1 MKKNYLLIAIGL
13 LCAVT
18 MQAQKKVVASL
29 DFDDPSQKGAFKTT
43 WAVTPDLGLYGDWVN
58 YQDGDVWSEECT
70 DEPHSG
76 EYCFMAANT
85 GEIMATWNR
94 GFKLSFPMKLET
106 PYRVSFWAKV
116 DPECEGTSA
125 NGDNRAITSSEL
137 TSWLSKGM
145 ENYDKSILS
154 YGMDHMNGPKAGVK
168 FNGEWQH
175 VSYVVYN
182 PTAEAMDATI
192 PNWQGTGKF
201 PAEFGGDGEET
212 WRDHFNNGLPEVYF
226 FIANMFCPVT
236 YYLDDIVIEEN
247 VTVREVTHSE
257 QIIKVD
263 FGYATNM
270 ATLAKGTDGTYMF
283 DNETVQVLID
293 DEEAEIVSVE
303 GKEDGFLYIFVDAFM
318 YDDSDVKVTFTG
330 CDDLEYS
337 STARPSSDTES
348 KVSVFGF
355 EDEMAYWEEDIDVQ
369 SALWGK
375 PTIQSSI
382 PMDDSFNLKAE
393 DVKEISITFRSEIEK
408 KEASAVLKKGDEK
421 VAEFAAADLNLS
433 DDGKTITV
441 AMPNLADGEYTFAI
455 TGLKNNG
462 VAGDVEIAFAVGA
475 AQGSGEIEYAHKSDW
490 SKAETSPGSGTF
502 NVPFGY
508 SGSADGQWY
517 TSTPSAP
524 YSGAGSAPR
533 MMGNTSDKNQGI
545 YMCARPNGDKATLEF
560 GKYAAL
566 SGNGQTVADDIDPE
580 EEALWL
586 DAGTYV
592 LSFQMADW
600 DTSRTPKLF
609 KSGIFNADETP
620 LEEWDEPA
628 PTVTIG
634 PQPPYQT
641 DDIPTT
647 EHEFTV
653 ATPGYYYVG
662 FANADKNGLG
672 YEAWLLRS
680 LQVYKRP
687 SAAAYYSKKL
697 QDAIDIADEVV
708 TTLDEKYDGAA
719 KEALAASVKKAKE
732 GSFTNPKAVNDM
744 VKELQAAG
752 QKVEARKTN
761 YDNFV
766 KNYDDAKEKYASFE
780 TKYKKSDL
788 GQDDYKKAEA
798 VIKKYNGVDPKSLS
812 DEELIAAANDLKSVP
827 STLDQAK
834 TMVDILTF
842 RAMQAANLGDKLLID
857 EGMINALK
865 GASTDDAELVD
876 KSNKVTT
883 LALYEFIDGG
893 VDLSEFAAEPYK
905 SSSIDDE
912 GWDETNP
919 DDPSHDAEGHIV
931 YYSGID
937 MTGYIK
943 NPNFYTTNT
952 DASVVDFP
960 GWTLEGLEYNTK
972 DEDGN
977 PTTATGSAKMNK
989 AATEANPVV
998 TAMLNAFGESA
1009 EYKFYQ
1015 VIEGLPAGEYIF
1027 YIGSRT
1033 ANKNNSVDGETGI
1046 FNAQNT
1052 EGVWDKYIFAQVDDE
1067 APLMAPFAHGGSVDQ
1082 VLPSSVYKVKI
1093 KDGQKLTIGA
1103 VENYT
1108 SGKASGHDVDPD
1120 TGDYVAAD
1128 FWATNTYVQNAK
1140 LFYYAPL
1147 EGYDYKKA
1155 AEAIAADIATE
1166 IESVDAASAQ
1176 NDGVIY
1182 NVSGQQVDENYKG
1195 IVIINGKKYLQK

>member
-18 MQAQKKVVASL
+18 MQAQKKVIASL
-29 DFDDPSQKGAFKTT
+29 GFEDGDAIYRTPYALTPLEDRPSWWGEDNTNLNGK
-43 WAVTPDLGLYGDWVN
+43 DLGFIHGDWVN
-58 YQDGDVWSEECT
+58 YKAGDEWNEKCT
-70 DEPHSG
+70 DDPHG
-76 EYCFMAANT
+76 ESDYCFVAKNHGSKMNA
-85 GEIMATWNR
+85 WDR
-94 GFKLSFPMKLET
+94 GFKIGLEGVKEET
-106 PYRVSFWAKV
+106 PYRVSFWAKI
-116 DPECEGTSA
+116 DPEDE
-125 NGDNRAITSSEL
+125 NGDPTVL
-137 TSWLSKGM
+137 TSWFSQGVEEL
-145 ENYDKSILS
+145 DKSIPNYGIQASKELLS
-154 YGMDHMNGPKAGVK
+154 DKEVK
-168 FNGEWQH
+168 FTGEWQH
-175 VSYVVYN
+175 IVYQVFVCKK
-182 PTAEAMDATI
+182 EVIDATY
-192 PNWQGTGKF
+192 NSSYQGNKIFPFEGGNGKTYWEFFGEHF
-201 PAEFGGDGEET
+201 PDM
-212 WRDHFNNGLPEVYF
+212 YF
-226 FIANMFCPVT
+226 FIANMFSPAT
-236 YYLDDIVIEEN
+236 YYLDDILVEEN
-247 VTVREVTHSE
+247 VTVKEVTHS
-257 QIIKVD
+257 QDVIKVD
-263 FGYATNM
+263 FGYPTNM
-270 ATLAKGTDGTYMF
+270 ATLAKGSDGTYMF
-283 DNETVQVLID
+283 DETTVKVTVD
-293 DEEAEIVSVE
+293 DLEVPVVSVE
-303 GKEDGFLYIFVDAFM
+303 GKQDGYLYIFVDAFM

-330 CDDLEYS
+330 SDDLEYS
-337 STARPSSDTES
+337 AATRPSADIEG
-348 KVSVFGF
+348 KVAVFGF
-355 EDEMAYWEEDIDVQ
+355 EDEVAYWEEEIDVE

-393 DVKEISITFRSEIEK
+393 DVKEISLTFRSEIEK

-433 DDGKTITV
+433 ENGKTITV
-441 AMPNLADGEYTFAI
+441 AIPNLTDGDYTFAV

-462 VAGDVEIAFAVGA
+462 VAGDVEITFGVGA
-475 AQGSGEIEYAHKSDW
+475 PQGVAEMEYAHKSDW
-490 SKAETSPGSGTF
+490 SVVSTP
-502 NVPFGY
+502 NIPYGY
-508 SGSADGQWY
+508 SGFSDGREEELF
-517 TSTPSAP
+517 STVASPA
-524 YSGAGSAPR
+524 SGDGTAPR
-533 MMGNTSDKNQGI
+533 LMGTTNDANQGI
-545 YMCARPNGDKATLEF
+545 YWCARNGSKATLAF
-560 GKYAAL
+560 GKYAAV
-566 SGNGQTVADDIDPE
+566 SGNGTTVADDVDPE
-580 EEALWL
+580 VDALWL
-586 DAGTYV
+586 DAGTYFINFV
-592 LSFQMADW
+592 MFEWQRDPTSYKMSIYCAD
-600 DTSRTPKLF
+600 
-609 KSGIFNADETP
+609 GTP
-620 LEEWDEPA
+620 LETWDEPA
-628 PTVTIG
+628 PAITLQGI
-634 PQPPYQT
+634 T
-641 DDIPTT
+641 DEVSKKPST

-653 ATPGYYYVG
+653 ETPGYYYVE
-662 FANADKNGLG
+662 FEQNDKGWQ
-672 YEAWLLRS
+672 AWLLNS
-680 LQVYKRP
+680 LQIYKKP
-687 SAAAYYSKKL
+687 STGAYYTQKLKK
-697 QDAIDIADEVV
+697 AIEEAETAVSDLE
-708 TTLDEKYDGAA
+708 EKYDGAA
-719 KEALAASVKKAKE
+719 KETLAGVIKKAKE
-732 GSFTNPKAVNDM
+732 GTFTNPKAVNDM
-744 VKELQAAG
+744 VKELTDAG
-752 QKVEARKTN
+752 LKLEARKTN

-766 KNYDDAKEKYASFE
+766 TNYEDAKEKYAGLES
-780 TKYKKSDL
+780 KYKKSEL
-788 GQDDYKKAEA
+788 GQDDLKKAEA
-798 VIKKYNGVDPKSLS
+798 VIKKYDGVDPKSLS
-812 DEELIAAANDLKSVP
+812 DEELITAANDVKNVP
-827 STLDQAK
+827 SILDQAK

-998 TAMLNAFGESA
+998 TAMLNAYGESA